1 MECRGLKNKIHH
13 TNKGSTLDLLKVLI
27 KLLNDFSKLV
37 MMEYEWVTPIPA
49 SNAPLGQRCIMV
61 GIVTVGALLV
71 HGWQNVGSWLA
82 ECWFM
87 VGGLMLGQR
96 VSNEQ
101 SNVGPTKYVAVGPTL
116 NQRLGFGWQM
126 VDVLAGVRR
135 HSLTIHWP
143 NQVMLSGAPSY
154 LLLVPCLLFLSVW
167 QLWDQHPCC
176 YVRPVHAVAPPTL

>member
-1 MECRGLKNKIHH
+1 
-13 TNKGSTLDLLKVLI
+13 
-27 KLLNDFSKLV
+27 
-37 MMEYEWVTPIPA
+37 
-49 SNAPLGQRCIMV
+49 MV

-71 HGWQNVGSWLA
+71 HGWQTVGSWLA

-126 VDVLAGVRR
+126 VDVLAG
-135 HSLTIHWP
+135 
-143 NQVMLSGAPSY
+143 
-154 LLLVPCLLFLSVW
+154 
-167 QLWDQHPCC
+167 
-176 YVRPVHAVAPPTL
+176 

>member
-1 MECRGLKNKIHH
+1 MWTR
-13 TNKGSTLDLLKVLI
+13 T
-27 KLLNDFSKLV
+27 
-37 MMEYEWVTPIPA
+37 PA

-87 VGGLMLGQR
+87 VCGLMLGQR

-101 SNVGPTKYVAVGPTL
+101 SNVGPTKYDAVGPTL

-126 VDVLAGVRR
+126 VDMLAGTRG
-135 HSLTIHWP
+135 SLYRLPYTY
-143 NQVMLSGAPSY
+143 VASPS
-154 LLLVPCLLFLSVW
+154 
-167 QLWDQHPCC
+167 
-176 YVRPVHAVAPPTL
+176 AA

>member
-1 MECRGLKNKIHH
+1 
-13 TNKGSTLDLLKVLI
+13 
-27 KLLNDFSKLV
+27 
-37 MMEYEWVTPIPA
+37 
-49 SNAPLGQRCIMV
+49 MV

-101 SNVGPTKYVAVGPTL
+101 SNVGPTKYVAVEPTL

-154 LLLVPCLLFLSVW
+154 LLLVPCLLFLSV
-167 QLWDQHPCC
+167 
-176 YVRPVHAVAPPTL
+176 

>member
-1 MECRGLKNKIHH
+1 MATAQVRFTTKPPDARRNGR
-13 TNKGSTLDLLKVLI
+13 TQ
-27 KLLNDFSKLV
+27 
-37 MMEYEWVTPIPA
+37 YPA

-87 VGGLMLGQR
+87 VCGLMLGQR

-101 SNVGPTKYVAVGPTL
+101 SNVGPTKYDAVGPTL

-143 NQVMLSGAPSY
+143 NQVMLPGAP
-154 LLLVPCLLFLSVW
+154 LLPYIGPVSVVSVCLTALRPAPMLLCTICPHGGTTNVVVYILSTLWRNRPW
-167 QLWDQHPCC
+167 QP
-176 YVRPVHAVAPPTL
+176 

>member
-1 MECRGLKNKIHH
+1 
-13 TNKGSTLDLLKVLI
+13 
-27 KLLNDFSKLV
+27 
-37 MMEYEWVTPIPA
+37 
-49 SNAPLGQRCIMV
+49 MV

-126 VDVLAGVRR
+126 VDVLAGLM
-135 HSLTIHWP
+135 SLPIHIP
-143 NQVMLSGAPSY
+143 IAHNSRVFRQRFVKYILYPFKLRLIGP
-154 LLLVPCLLFLSVW
+154 
-167 QLWDQHPCC
+167 H
-176 YVRPVHAVAPPTL
+176 